1 MFFWATSTPKNTDET
16 LQGAQVLKDKQGLIQ
31 RMTVGKVEQVEVTRL
46 EDAIG
51 SWRMPRDPGTNFEG
65 RRLQIRCVQR
75 KRGGQLGKSR
85 REEVMK
91 DLGVA
96 SVAWRNPKEA
106 SHLDPPRPRTREER
120 G

>member
-1 MFFWATSTPKNTDET
+1 M
-16 LQGAQVLKDKQGLIQ
+16 
-31 RMTVGKVEQVEVTRL
+31 
-46 EDAIG
+46 
-51 SWRMPRDPGTNFEG
+51 
-65 RRLQIRCVQR
+65 RCVQR

-96 SVAWRNPKEA
+96 SVAWRNPEEA